1 MLNLLNRQPDHGFD
15 EPIGLL
21 TDCHRRIEKFLD
33 VLLRVAR
40 EYGPGQGG
48 GGRPFDAQARAAV
61 ETAKR
66 YFLHAAPRH
75 TADEEE
81 SLFPRLKAAAERTAS
96 SGDSGAGGVRGA
108 EAVKHLRD
116 DHKQADAMH
125 ARVDALLDVWLN
137 DAAGELAA
145 AHAAEL
151 LALLESLRELYRGH
165 IEVEE
170 KEVFPLAEKVL
181 SPSDLAAVGQEMR
194 ARRGIGTQP

>member
-81 SLFPRLKAAAERTAS
+81 SLFPRLKAAIAGRAA
-96 SGDSGAGGVRGA
+96 GAGGGA
-108 EAVKHLRD
+108 GATGSEAMRHLQD

-125 ARVDALLDVWLN
+125 ARVDALLEVWLRAEN
-137 DAAGELAA
+137 GTFAP
-145 AHAAEL
+145 AHATEL
-151 LALLESLRELYRGH
+151 LSLLESLRELYRGH

-181 SPSDLAAVGQEMR
+181 TASDLAAVGEEMQ

>member
-33 VLLRVAR
+33 VLLGVAR
-40 EYGPGQGG
+40 EYAPGQPGRGDAGG
-48 GGRPFDAQARAAV
+48 GKPLDAQARAAV

-66 YFLHAAPRH
+66 YFRHAAPRH

-81 SLFPRLKAAAERTAS
+81 SLFPRLKAAVERTA
-96 SGDSGAGGVRGA
+96 ATGGGA

-181 SPSDLAAVGQEMR
+181 APSDLAAMGEEMR
-194 ARRGIGTQP
+194 ARRGIGSQP